1 MVYFVVSDSTK
12 EDQRLYTQARL
23 QEVACQDCL
32 AKVQVKKNSEHHT
45 SIQWTFESVDQ
56 CAEFNKARQEPGGR
70 RIYATCSRLRAS
82 IEKAVDKGEIEI
94 GAIDGY

>member
-1 MVYFVVSDSTK
+1 MVYFVVKDSTR

-23 QEVACQDCL
+23 KDVACLDCL

-45 SIQWTFESVDQ
+45 SIQWTFESVAA
-56 CAEFNKARQEPGGR
+56 CAEFNKASQEPGGR
-70 RIYATCSRLRAS
+70 RIYASCSRLRQS
-82 IEKAVDKGEIEI
+82 IEQAVDKGEIEI

>member
-12 EDQRLYTQARL
+12 EDQRLYTRARL
-23 QEVACQDCL
+23 QEVACLDCL

-45 SIQWTFESVDQ
+45 SIQWTFESVGE
-56 CAEFNKARQEPGGR
+56 CAEFNKAGQEPGGR
-70 RIYATCSRLRAS
+70 RIYATCSRLRKS
-82 IEKAVDKGEIEI
+82 IERAVDKGEIEI